1 MNYTVNYQIG
11 DIIEYTTFDGS
22 VRRVLVDNKE
32 VDIKNGCAG
41 FTGNLVGA
49 SSDHFGVWGYDYQIL
64 RVLR

>member
-1 MNYTVNYQIG
+1 MNYQIG

-32 VDIKNGCAG
+32 VDIKNGRAG
-41 FTGNLVGA
+41 FTGNFVDA
-49 SSDHFGVWGYDYQIL
+49 PSDHFGVWGYDYQII

>member
-1 MNYTVNYQIG
+1 MNYTINYQVG

-32 VDIKNGCAG
+32 VDIKNGASG
-41 FTGNLVGA
+41 FTGNLVDA
-49 SSDHFGVWGYDYQIL
+49 PTDHYGVWGYDYQIL

>member
-1 MNYTVNYQIG
+1 MNYTINYQVG

-32 VDIKNGCAG
+32 VDIKNGAAG
-41 FTGNLVGA
+41 FTGNLVDVPK
-49 SSDHFGVWGYDYQIL
+49 DHYGVWGYDYQIL

>member
-1 MNYTVNYQIG
+1 MNYQIG

-41 FTGNLVGA
+41 FSGNLVDA
-49 SSDHFGVWGYDYQIL
+49 PPDHFGVWGYDYQIL

>member
-1 MNYTVNYQIG
+1 MNYMINYQIG

-32 VDIKNGCAG
+32 VDIKHGAAG
-41 FTGNLVGA
+41 FTGNLVGVPK
-49 SSDHFGVWGYDYQIL
+49 DHHGVWGYDYQIL